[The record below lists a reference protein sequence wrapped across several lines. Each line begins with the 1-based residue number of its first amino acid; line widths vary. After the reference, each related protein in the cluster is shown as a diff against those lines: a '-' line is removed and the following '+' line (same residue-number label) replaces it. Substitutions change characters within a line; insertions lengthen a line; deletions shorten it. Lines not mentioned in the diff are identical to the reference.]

1 MSFAARLFER
11 KAVSSNKR
19 MSEGFVFGHYFLEK
33 RLAHGGMAEVYLGKD
48 MDRPADAPRCV
59 VKCILPDLA
68 GDPQF
73 LAMFL
78 NEAQLAAQMNHPNLV
93 KVLDFGEQDGLL
105 YMAMEFVK
113 GLDCWRFNRRAFP
126 FGEKHTAI
134 AIYIMQE
141 LLDGLHHAHTMTDV
155 NGVPLKVVHRDL
167 SPSNIYLS
175 TEGHVKLGDFGIA
188 QIESDRFRAIGYVP
202 RGKFGYVSPEQIEGH
217 RIDARADIFSAGIIL
232 AELLIGKKLFKG
244 PSQLSVLLEIR
255 DGRFNTLEAHQDHIE
270 PGLLEILHKALAKN
284 PDDRY
289 ATAIEFADHL
299 TGYLGMREATEE
311 DLAEQVMLA
320 LAYDRGTGGPAVSRA
335 PRDKKNAHQRVTVPP
350 TPSRAPTNPNAVS
363 ESDGEI
369 EAAAGDMKGVGW
381 EPDVRELDLDSDVPL
396 ATDFDPA
403 EKEWLY
409 TVKIPEGGT
418 MGPMNFAAIMEL
430 VCRDE
435 ILCDTEVSLNKGP
448 FKPAELY
455 PELARHIPVMT
466 PTRDVDDV
474 EQPDRRGDLTVE
486 APAEV
491 ILSMA
496 LADETGL
503 LVCKQDGS
511 RKEVY
516 FKVGMPV
523 FVSSNTPSELLGE
536 YLVAKGVISR
546 EELDMALEVLP
557 KYDGH
562 VGDTLIALGMLTA
575 VDLFHAIGDQIM
587 DRLRDLLL
595 WRQGTY
601 EFYRGGEARK
611 NAMEFPIH
619 AFDFVVD
626 FLVEKAGEASG
637 RETVE
642 QLREGFI
649 DTTPAAP
656 DLLKYMTF
664 AVDDLIRDLLDPTQ
678 VSDLAD
684 TMSSDR
690 ETQALATALYVAIES
705 GVWMIEGTPLPWRAD
720 PRT

>member
-1 MSFAARLFER
+1 M
-11 KAVSSNKR
+11 SSNKR
-19 MSEGFVFGHYFLEK
+19 MSEGFVFGHYFLER

-48 MDRPADAPRCV
+48 MDLFGDAPPCV

-113 GLDCWRFNRRAFP
+113 GLDCWRFNRRAYP
-126 FGEKHTAI
+126 FGENHTAI

-141 LLDGLHHAHTMTDV
+141 LLDGLHHAHAMTDV
-155 NGVPLKVVHRDL
+155 NGEPLNVVHRDL

-188 QIESDRFRAIGYVP
+188 QIESDRFRAIDYVP

-217 RIDARADIFSAGIIL
+217 RIDRRADIFSAGIIL

-244 PSQLSVLLEIR
+244 PSQLSVILEIR
-255 DGRFNTLEAHQDHIE
+255 DGRFNTLEAYKDRVE
-270 PGLLEILHKALAKN
+270 PGLLEILYKALAKN
-284 PDDRY
+284 PEDRFP
-289 ATAIEFADHL
+289 TAAELADHL
-299 TGYLGMREATEE
+299 TGYLGMRGATSE

-320 LAYDRGTGGPAVSRA
+320 LAYDKGRSGPTVSRA
-335 PRDKKNAHQRVTVPP
+335 PRDKGNAHQRATVPP
-350 TPSRAPTNPNAVS
+350 TPSGVPTNPSAVD
-363 ESDGEI
+363 ELDREQE
-369 EAAAGDMKGVGW
+369 EA
-381 EPDVRELDLDSDVPL
+381 VRETQGVSWDPEIKEIDLDSDVPL
-396 ATDFDPA
+396 VTDFDPA

-409 TVKIPEGGT
+409 TVRHSDGQSL
-418 MGPMNFAAIMEL
+418 GPMSYAAIMEL

-435 ILCDTEVSLNKGP
+435 ILSDTEVSLNNGP

-474 EQPDRRGDLTVE
+474 VQPDRRGDLTVE

-491 ILSMA
+491 ILSLA

-503 LVCKQDGS
+503 LVCKHDGN

-516 FKVGMPV
+516 LKSGKPYYVN
-523 FVSSNTPSELLGE
+523 SNTPSELLGE
-536 YLVAKGVISR
+536 YLVSKGVISR
-546 EELDMALEVLP
+546 QQLDDALDVLP

-562 VGDTLIALGMLTA
+562 VGDTLIALGVLSA
-575 VDLFHAIGDQIM
+575 VDLFHAIGNQIK

-601 EFYRGGEARK
+601 EFYRERGAKK
-611 NAMEFPIH
+611 NAMEFPID
-619 AFDFVVD
+619 AFRFVVE
-626 FLVEKAGEASG
+626 FLVQRSGELSG
-637 RETVE
+637 REIVE
-642 QLREGFI
+642 RLREGFI

-656 DLLKYMTF
+656 DLLKYLTF
-664 AVDDLIRDLLDPTQ
+664 PPNIDDLIRDTLEPIQ
-678 VSDLAD
+678 VGDLAD
-684 TMSSDR
+684 TMSSDN
-690 ETQALATALYVAIES
+690 ETRALATALYVALES
-705 GVWMIEGTPLPWRAD
+705 GIWMLEGTPLPWR
-720 PRT
+720 